1 MLWQRLC
8 WLCGALLSN
17 SASTSAATAVFC
29 PSCNTQAI
37 ISGLTAFC
45 LPVHAFLPAPPCRYA
60 FSVWFPLQVSL
71 QKELG
76 ELLVG
81 LGLVGSALQLFEGL
95 ELWDNL
101 IVCYQLLDKRVQ
113 VNGC

>member
-1 MLWQRLC
+1 
-8 WLCGALLSN
+8 
-17 SASTSAATAVFC
+17 
-29 PSCNTQAI
+29 
-37 ISGLTAFC
+37 
-45 LPVHAFLPAPPCRYA
+45 
-60 FSVWFPLQVSL
+60 VSL

-95 ELWDNL
+95 ELWENL

-113 VNGC
+113 VSGC